1 MRKHL
6 LHDIYSGNNMSL
18 LSRTD
23 LSLWPEIQ
31 ALSTCPQDPEWHAEG
46 DVLTHTDMVLA
57 ECAAIEP
64 EIAFR
69 HHGVFRLACLLHD
82 IEKPKVTVYDEILKH
97 TIAPGHERM
106 GGVSTRYL
114 LREMEIS
121 HPQRRLVSQLVATHH
136 LVKRAVQNFDTE
148 GGRAFL
154 ERLAARVDT
163 KLLWALE
170 LADMR
175 GRIAV
180 DRANQIEIVQLF
192 RMLCEEMDIFGK
204 APTPWLSEEDVKEMP
219 FEDSLSMQY
228 ALQET
233 HRRRLL
239 GQMTNKYE
247 AEAFCWNYAKNR
259 EFPAQA
265 IIMVGA
271 SGSGKSHYVNKMA
284 TNQNP
289 PWPGME
295 VGWDVVSTDAIRK
308 ELYGSE
314 EIKGDGA
321 VFQLANERLRQCFR
335 IHGRVVYDATNTL
348 PDFRKKVVDL
358 CHDYGAYVT
367 LYVFDTSKEEL
378 KERNKQRD
386 RQVPEEVIDKQCAK
400 FEWPL
405 PEEAHRIRIIE

>member
-1 MRKHL
+1 
-6 LHDIYSGNNMSL
+6 MSL
-18 LSRTD
+18 AKMDLTD
-23 LSLWPEIQ
+23 WPEIQ
-31 ALSTCPQDPEWHAEG
+31 ALADCPQDPEWHAEG
-46 DVLTHTDMVLA
+46 NVLIHTDMVLA
-57 ECAAIEP
+57 ECAAIER
-64 EIAFR
+64 ELDCYE
-69 HHGVFRLACLLHD
+69 HGVFRLSCLLHD
-82 IEKPKVTVYDEILKH
+82 IEKPKVTTYDEVIKH

-106 GGVSTRYL
+106 GGVSSRYL
-114 LREMEIS
+114 LREMNIPSQE
-121 HPQRRLVSQLVATHH
+121 RRLISQLVATHH
-136 LVKRAVQNFDTE
+136 LVKRAVQNIDKE
-148 GGRAFL
+148 GGKAFL

-175 GRIAV
+175 GRTSA

-192 RMLCEEMDIFGK
+192 KMLCEEMNCFGK
-204 APTPWLSEEDVKEMP
+204 APTPWLTEEDVKGMP
-219 FEDSLSMQY
+219 FEDSLSMKY
-228 ALQET
+228 ALEET

-247 AEAFCWNYAKNR
+247 AEAFCWNYAKNK
-259 EFPAQA
+259 EFPAQV

-271 SGSGKSHYVNKMA
+271 SGSGKSQYINHKMA
-284 TNQNP
+284 INQNP
-289 PWPGME
+289 PWPGND

-308 ELYGSE
+308 ELYGDESA
-314 EIKGDGA
+314 KGDGE

-335 IHGRVVYDATNTL
+335 IHGRVVYDATNTI

-367 LYVFDTSKEEL
+367 LYVFDLSKEEL

-386 RQVPEEVIDKQCAK
+386 RQVPEEVINRQCAK

-405 PEEAHRIRIIE
+405 PEEAHKIRIIE